1 MLLNKW
7 CLPVGLF
14 LISLARKLWTTP
26 YTAKTHCLHQTST
39 LPPPRQLM
47 DPLAGPRLKTF
58 DFAPLAALAPSERFV
73 LSVTLA
79 AESDASSIDP
89 GIRGSVT
96 EMSWDILEGWVFFCF
111 CFFFSDWVSCRSII
125 VGKVKYEISQHHP
138 LKTVFFRFLFFAWFM
153 YRIQ

>member
-111 CFFFSDWVSCRSII
+111 CFFFRLGFLSFNNCGQSKIWDFATSSAQDGFLQV
-125 VGKVKYEISQHHP
+125 
-138 LKTVFFRFLFFAWFM
+138 LFFAWFM